1 MDIFEQ
7 REVECMWTK
16 LSSKYNGAPR
26 AFAKTLQD
34 SDLALQPYSLMT
46 LHAKLLQAFKLGVIH
61 VLGFTDYQ
69 STG

>member
-1 MDIFEQ
+1 MYVDKVEFKVQ
-7 REVECMWTK
+7 RSASNFCQ
-16 LSSKYNGAPR
+16 NFAPH
-26 AFAKTLQD
+26 QD